1 MYDAMARLN
10 GGALEAGAS
19 YGRPYAFSVQYA
31 WIPNWAIEDREG
43 ARPGDQYRQV
53 RYLDNNPVS
62 AYRPPEGR
70 VALQGFFFTFMNS
83 DHHLQR
89 VMIDLK
95 DREGLWTGA
104 QFRDSDTG
112 DPMQWTVEY
121 GTLKD

>member
-1 MYDAMARLN
+1 
-10 GGALEAGAS
+10 
-19 YGRPYAFSVQYA
+19 
-31 WIPNWAIEDREG
+31 
-43 ARPGDQYRQV
+43 
-53 RYLDNNPVS
+53 
-62 AYRPPEGR
+62 
-70 VALQGFFFTFMNS
+70 MNS

-95 DREGLWTGA
+95 DRKGLWTGA